1 MNSSVD
7 QQQYE
12 YFQEKHKI
20 LESLIEKQLVLF
32 SSLNM
37 TGWEDTLH
45 SLQERVLADNFK
57 VLVLGEFKRG
67 KSTFINALLGDEIL
81 PAHAKPC
88 TAIINEVKWGEYPKA
103 LLHYEPSKDGSQL
116 SPKPVSIKEIEQ
128 YVVIQDGL
136 NEKEAIHSNPYEK
149 IELFWPLLL
158 CRNGVEI
165 IDSPG
170 LNENEIRQKIT
181 TDYLSRVDAILFV
194 LSCEALAST
203 SELNFI
209 DNTLRS
215 TGHEDIF
222 FICNRFN
229 MIRRKERESIKEY
242 AFSKLAPRT
251 TRGAERVFFIGA
263 LDALEGRLDGDE
275 QRVAS
280 SGISQVEGELAK
292 FLATEKGRVKLL
304 RPAME
309 LRGGIR
315 EARRVIPE
323 REALLR
329 TDLNTLER
337 RSVEAQEPLRQLE
350 IQRQQIVTRIS
361 NFLEDTKL
369 SVKDQALSF
378 YRELTDQKISEWA
391 NNYTIQQPVEFFKL
405 EFMTTQIEKVV
416 TEVTEYLSSQIEG
429 DLANWQRSQLQPLIT
444 RRLESLMTELDAK
457 AQDFVRKLDDL
468 RLQVTG
474 TSVSTTAIDPEKK
487 VSAIERLLAAAGGYI
502 VGGFGSAALG
512 AVFGY
517 EEMLKSILPQVAI
530 GIVTIVLVGFNPWVL
545 IPAMMA
551 GGMIQGVFKMKSTN
565 DKIKKAVVQEYVNQI
580 RQSSYQQSDEIANAV
595 IAQLN
600 EVKDTVDRGLGKEIQ
615 SVRDQVE
622 SVFTEK
628 HKGQANVDQ
637 KLQQLQSIS
646 QELNLVESQLDEL
659 INSLII

>member
-1 MNSSVD
+1 MNSSVN

-12 YFQEKHKI
+12 YFQEKRKI
-20 LESLIEKQLVLF
+20 IESLIEKQLVLF

-37 TGWEDTLH
+37 TGWKDTLH

-81 PAHAKPC
+81 PAYAKPC
-88 TAIINEVKWGEYPKA
+88 TAIINEVKWGEFPRA
-103 LLHYEPSKDGSQL
+103 LLHYEQSKDGSQL
-116 SPKPVSIKEIEQ
+116 PPKPVSIKEIEQ

-149 IELFWPLLL
+149 IELFWPLVL

-194 LSCEALAST
+194 LSCEALASS

-229 MIRRKERESIKEY
+229 MIRRKERESIKDY
-242 AFSKLAPRT
+242 AFAKLAPRT
-251 TRGAERVFFIGA
+251 QRGSDRVFFIDS

-292 FLATEKGRVKLL
+292 FLTTEKGRVKLL

-315 EARRVIPE
+315 EARRLIPE

-337 RSVEAQEPLRQLE
+337 RYAEAQEPLRQLE
-350 IQRQQIVTRIS
+350 IQRQQIVTRIY

-369 SVKDQALSF
+369 SVKDQAISF
-378 YRELTDQKISEWA
+378 YRELTDQKIPEWA

-405 EFMTTQIEKVV
+405 EFMTKQIERVV
-416 TEVTEYLSSQIEG
+416 TEVTEYLSAQIEG
-429 DLANWQRSQLQPLIT
+429 ELANWQRSQLQPLIT

-468 RLQVTG
+468 RLQVSG
-474 TSVSTTAIDPEKK
+474 TSVSTTDVESGKK

-502 VGGFGSAALG
+502 IGGLGSAALG

-517 EEMLKSILPQVAI
+517 EEMLKSILPQLAI
-530 GIVTIVLVGFNPWVL
+530 GIATVVLVGFNPWVL

-551 GGMIQGVFKMKSTN
+551 GGMIQGMFKMKSTN
-565 DKIKKAVVQEYVNQI
+565 EKIKKVVVQEYVNQI

-600 EVKDTVDRGLGKEIQ
+600 EVKDTVDLGLGKEIQ

-628 HKGQANVDQ
+628 QKGQANVDQ
-637 KLQQLQSIS
+637 KLQQLQSIY